1 MKAFNPDEDDES
13 EEMESLEGDHLP
25 EMPTQRSNQ

>member
-1 MKAFNPDEDDES
+1 MKAFNPDEDS
-13 EEMESLEGDHLP
+13 EEEESLQGDHLP